1 MIFGVEAYRPHTT
14 VVFFGGRKTHWWTF
28 FLKKGYYHCFIAMDI
43 GCHKWVLIDP
53 VMNYTDF
60 LVVQNDDYF
69 IKHLADKGYTYIIT
83 KSKFIWNRKNWH
95 IRPLTCVEVVK
106 TFLGISKSF
115 IFTPYQLYKY
125 LKKKE
130 EE

>member
-1 MIFGVEAYRPHTT
+1 
-14 VVFFGGRKTHWWTF
+14 
-28 FLKKGYYHCFIAMDI
+28 MDI
-43 GCHKWVLIDP
+43 GCRKWILIDP

-83 KSKFIWNRKNWH
+83 KLKFIWNRKNWH

-106 TFLGISKSF
+106 TFLGISKPF
-115 IFTPYQLYKY
+115 MVTPYQLYKY
-125 LKKKE
+125 LKKKDE
-130 EE
+130 Q